1 MSTEAAYQRTRRQ
14 SERRREA
21 IDLPCSRPP
30 ATAKDRY
37 PGRGLSPLDICAV
50 NDDCTQ
56 ATAGV
61 DMDLDARIQAS
72 LRTATALGKG
82 STVFI
87 IAHRVWTI
95 DSADLIL
102 VLDAG
107 RLVELAPPAQL
118 LAEPK
123 SAFFAMY
130 EASCV
135 ANGISNSSFPTSKQ
149 AASCDEDRQA

>member
-1 MSTEAAYQRTRRQ
+1 MV
-14 SERRREA
+14 
-21 IDLPCSRPP
+21 I
-30 ATAKDRY
+30 KV
-37 PGRGLSPLDICAV
+37 V

-72 LRTATALGKG
+72 LRTATALGIG

-95 DSADLIL
+95 GSADLIL

-107 RLVELAPPAQL
+107 RIVEVAPPSQL
-118 LAEPK
+118 LAEPE

-135 ANGISNSSFPTSKQ
+135 ANGISNSSFDVSKH
-149 AASCDEDRQA
+149 APSGVENR